1 MEKLT
6 YNEWQRHL
14 ARELQKNYLKLKLI
28 RNANIQPVPQQKP
41 TDLRRV

>member
-28 RNANIQPVPQQKP
+28 RNVNIRTVPQQKP
-41 TDLRRV
+41 KNLPGV